1 MDLTKNYRLKRFSDQ
16 TFTAFFMQDKMKR
29 INSVTQPINLRL
41 FKPQNIYYEHHGFYV
56 RNSIW
61 NLNIRCSDKQITRSF
76 GDSVH
81 CTGLHGFFDSKDPI
95 SSFHFHNSVDPCQ
108 RYIYIYNRCSSSLR
122 SYRISL
128 ASLDIQRFNV
138 FHFGLF
144 KVASKFSVIS
154 MISP

>member
-1 MDLTKNYRLKRFSDQ
+1 MNLTKNYRLKRFSDE

-29 INSVTQPINLRL
+29 MNSVTQPINLRL
-41 FKPQNIYYEHHGFYV
+41 FKLQNIYYEHHGFYV

-81 CTGLHGFFDSKDPI
+81 CTGLHGFSIRKIQSALFTSIILLTRVKDI
-95 SSFHFHNSVDPCQ
+95 H
-108 RYIYIYNRCSSSLR
+108 IYNRCSSSLR

>member
-1 MDLTKNYRLKRFSDQ
+1 
-16 TFTAFFMQDKMKR
+16 MQDKMKR
-29 INSVTQPINLRL
+29 INSMTQPINLCL
-41 FKPQNIYYEHHGFYV
+41 FKLQNIYYEHHGFYV

-61 NLNIRCSDKQITRSF
+61 NLNIRCSDKQITDRSVIQCIAPDCMVF
-76 GDSVH
+76 SIRKIQSALFTSIILLTRV
-81 CTGLHGFFDSKDPI
+81 KDI
-95 SSFHFHNSVDPCQ
+95 H
-108 RYIYIYNRCSSSLR
+108 IYNRCSSSLR